1 MDLTFISGN
10 IVYLR
15 HISSRKKSSV
25 MGIEMVTTITKKV
38 YGQFFFVEN
47 EKTFELANFYRIKK
61 LWPKKVHNENDFLAL
76 NIDIVDH

>member
-1 MDLTFISGN
+1 
-10 IVYLR
+10 
-15 HISSRKKSSV
+15 
-25 MGIEMVTTITKKV
+25 MVTTITKKV